1 MNKEQMQYII
11 SRILERAFEAKEEYK
26 KEPNDIFQQG
36 RHLAYY
42 EVLDIIKSEFYIIG
56 EDFKSYGLDINL
68 ERDFL

>member
-1 MNKEQMQYII
+1 MNKEQMQYVI
-11 SRILERAFEAKEEYK
+11 SRILGRAFEAKEEYK

-42 EVLDIIKSEFYIIG
+42 EVLDIIKSELYIIG
-56 EDFKSYGLDINL
+56 EDLKNYGLDVDL

>member
-1 MNKEQMQYII
+1 MNKEQMQYVI

-42 EVLDIIKSEFYIIG
+42 EVLDIIKSELYIIG
-56 EDFKSYGLDINL
+56 EDLKNYGLDVNL
-68 ERDFL
+68 ERDFF

>member
-1 MNKEQMQYII
+1 MNKEQMQYVI

-42 EVLDIIKSEFYIIG
+42 EVLDMIKSELYIIG
-56 EDFKSYGLDINL
+56 EDLKNYGLDVNL

>member
-1 MNKEQMQYII
+1 MNKEQMQYVI

-42 EVLDIIKSEFYIIG
+42 EVLDIIKSELYIIG
-56 EDFKSYGLDINL
+56 EDLKNYGLDVNL